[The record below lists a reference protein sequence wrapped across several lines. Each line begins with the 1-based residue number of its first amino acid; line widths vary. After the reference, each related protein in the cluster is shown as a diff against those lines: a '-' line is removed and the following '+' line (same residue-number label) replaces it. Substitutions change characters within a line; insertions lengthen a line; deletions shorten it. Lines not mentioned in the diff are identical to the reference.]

1 MPLVRYFVEE
11 MKADVN
17 DSRERDES
25 DDVLSGGLPT
35 RNSASNGNMLESVKA
50 VTCLQMAVTKSQW
63 EMASYLLSQGAYSTP
78 EMVYESCKNGGDI
91 KVVKTML
98 KKLEKKLGEADF

>member
-1 MPLVRYFVEE
+1 
-11 MKADVN
+11 
-17 DSRERDES
+17 
-25 DDVLSGGLPT
+25 
-35 RNSASNGNMLESVKA
+35 
-50 VTCLQMAVTKSQW
+50 MAVTKSQW